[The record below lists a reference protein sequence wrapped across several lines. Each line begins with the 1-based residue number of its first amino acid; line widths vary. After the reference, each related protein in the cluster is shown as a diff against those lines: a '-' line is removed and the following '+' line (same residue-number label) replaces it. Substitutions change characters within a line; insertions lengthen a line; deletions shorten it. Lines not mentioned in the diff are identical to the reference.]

1 MIFSSMYQIILN
13 YFLSDLDYN
22 TMNSKIDQYNHRLE
36 NLPEI
41 NIHTEEEIKKY
52 ESLISDQST
61 HWITKQV
68 KSRSKIL
75 RSKQCNLSF

>member
-1 MIFSSMYQIILN
+1 MIFLAMYQIILN

-61 HWITKQV
+61 H
-68 KSRSKIL
+68 
-75 RSKQCNLSF
+75 